1 MSQSEQ
7 GKIPASFFERVI
19 KPHLGRANDSL
30 LVGPAAGVDVSVVD
44 IGKDQVLISTT
55 DPIAINPPLGMERS
69 AWLALHVIA
78 SDLATSGIAPQ
89 FISVNF
95 SLPPRTLKKSSR
107 SSG

>member
-1 MSQSEQ
+1 MGHSNS
-7 GKIPASFFERVI
+7 
-19 KPHLGRANDSL
+19 SL

-78 SDLATSGIAPQ
+78 SDLATSGIPPQ
-89 FISVNF
+89 FISGQFLASPFV
-95 SLPPRTLKKSSR
+95 
-107 SSG
+107 SGE